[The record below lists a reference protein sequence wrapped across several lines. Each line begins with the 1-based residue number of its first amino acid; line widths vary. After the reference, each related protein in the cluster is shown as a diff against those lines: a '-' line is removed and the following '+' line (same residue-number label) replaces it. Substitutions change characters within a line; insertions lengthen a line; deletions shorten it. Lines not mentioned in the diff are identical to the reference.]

1 MRCWKTIALMIFLVF
16 TSATGVLANGDD
28 EPELIVR
35 PESLFFRQTGTTPP
49 PPQHI
54 FVYAKTSTIVSS
66 GRGQFRFSSLEEF
79 LAAVEPSPLAFPFT
93 AEAITT
99 VGNWLSVEPNA
110 GTGPTM
116 LTVSVNTAGLAVGE
130 YSGEIIITSPEL
142 DDSPEKVKVELRI
155 GRPGVGALIV
165 RPRVLEFKVVEGG
178 PAPVSRRLHIFNTG
192 GEDFEWTAV
201 ASVLTPPGVE
211 WLTVSPASGMGD
223 SVIEVTVDP
232 VLLEGQSLDEF
243 EGEIAITSGSRT
255 VRVEVELEFKGARP
269 PRLVIRPRAF
279 NFIIEPNEDPNDE
292 ESLEPKVLRIR
303 NAGSGTLEWSAMT
316 SVETLDGGTWLS
328 IEPDAGTGEGE
339 VEIATDPTGLPPG
352 MYSGEVTVTA
362 GEDSQRARVF
372 LRILGPAE
380 PRVRVR
386 PKALQ
391 FSVAEGT
398 VSPESRTL
406 AVKSEAAGLTF
417 TVTAAT
423 ALGGDWLSI
432 TPDSGAVPGEITVAV
447 ISEVALALERG
458 VYTGNIEI
466 TVPGAAK
473 EVHNVHV
480 ALKVFGAEDTPRLKL
495 RPGGMAFVAVEGGAK
510 PEAKEVELEPKG
522 AASIAWDAAATTVS
536 GGDWLTVSSASG
548 TAPVEAAVSVDI
560 TGLAAGVYSGSVVF
574 TPVAE
579 SGASP
584 VTLVVK
590 LIVRAEVI
598 IATARVQPRAAIFP
612 FAPLVPLFTEP
623 EGGFITQA
631 DLPMNIGVLLLDAG
645 GTLVAGATVVVS
657 SSNTEPDLVLEDL
670 GGGEYAALFRALSS
684 GPLTLTGSA
693 QVLGVQSPS
702 FAVSGDM
709 EASSGFSAVIFPEG
723 AVNTASFAAS
733 PTPLAPGALMSLFGT
748 GLAGT
753 GGVASSI
760 PLPLSLGGV
769 SVSIGGFSTPLLAAV
784 GGHTDQIN
792 LQVPFELDGLSQ
804 AEVVVNNNG
813 VLSAPETIALG
824 PAVPALFTLSQT
836 GAGSGAIFHGDFAL
850 VDASNPA
857 AAGEVILLF
866 ATGLGVVEPPV
877 STGDAADGLT
887 TVSGS
892 VQVNIGGQPATVDF
906 AGMAPG
912 FVGLYQ
918 INVRV
923 PAGIPAG
930 EVPVEISVD
939 GILSTGSGTVAVR

>member
-1 MRCWKTIALMIFLVF
+1 MLFLVF

-28 EPELIVR
+28 EPELKVR
-35 PESLFFRQTGTTPP
+35 PETLFFRQTGTTPP
-49 PPQHI
+49 PPREI
-54 FVYAKTSTIVSS
+54 SVSAEGVDS
-66 GRGQFRFSSLEEF
+66 
-79 LAAVEPSPLAFPFT
+79 FPFT
-93 AEAITT
+93 VEATT
-99 VGNWLSVEPNA
+99 TIGNWLSVTPLE
-110 GTGPTM
+110 GPGPAM

-130 YSGEIIITSPEL
+130 YSGEIIVTAPGL

-165 RPRVLEFKVVEGG
+165 RPHELEFKVVEGG

-192 GEDFEWTAV
+192 GEDFAWTAV
-201 ASVLTPPGVE
+201 SSVLTPPGVE
-211 WLTVSPASGMGD
+211 WLNVSPASGMGD
-223 SVIEVTVDP
+223 SVIEVSVDP
-232 VLLEGQSLDEF
+232 ALLEGQSLDEF

-255 VRVEVELEFKGARP
+255 VRVEVELEFKGVRP
-269 PRLVIRPRAF
+269 ARLVIHPRAF
-279 NFIIEPNEDPNDE
+279 NFIVEPNEDLNDNE
-292 ESLEPKVLRIR
+292 PLEPKELKIK
-303 NAGSGTLEWSAMT
+303 NAGAGTLNWTAT
-316 SVETLDGGTWLS
+316 ATVETPEGGAWLS
-328 IEPDAGTGEGE
+328 IEPDAGAGEGE
-339 VEIATDPTGLPPG
+339 VAIAADPTGLLPG
-352 MYSGEVTVTA
+352 MYSGEVTVTV
-362 GEDSQRARVF
+362 GEDSQKARVF

-406 AVKSEAAGLTF
+406 EVKSEAAGLTF
-417 TVTAAT
+417 TATVETAR
-423 ALGGDWLSI
+423 GGDWLSI

-447 ISEVALALERG
+447 VSGVVLALEPG

-495 RPGGMAFVAVEGGAK
+495 RPGGMAFVAVESGAN

-522 AASIAWDAAATTVS
+522 AASIAWDSTVS
-536 GGDWLTVSSASG
+536 TVTGGAWLTVLPASD

-574 TPVAE
+574 TPVAA

-590 LIVRAEVI
+590 LIVRAEVV
-598 IATARVQPRAAIFP
+598 IATAGGPPRAAIFP

-631 DLPMNIGVLLLDAG
+631 DLPLNVGVLLLDAG
-645 GTLVAGATVVVS
+645 GALVAGATVVVS

-709 EASSGFSAVIFPEG
+709 EASAGIATVIFPAG

-748 GLAGT
+748 GLAGS
-753 GGVASSI
+753 GGVATTI
-760 PLPLSLGGV
+760 PLPRSLGGV
-769 SVSIGGFSTPLLAAV
+769 SVSIGGFSAPLLAAV
-784 GGHTDQIN
+784 GGNTDQIN

-836 GAGSGAIFHGDFAL
+836 GAGSGAIFHGDFAP
-850 VDASNPA
+850 VDAANPA

-866 ATGLGVVEPPV
+866 ATGLGAVEPSV
-877 STGDAADGLT
+877 STGDAAAGLT

-918 INVRV
+918 INARV

-930 EVPVEISVD
+930 EATVAISVD
-939 GILSTGSGTVAVR
+939 GILSTGSATVAVR